1 VIVQRADGPIVARVF
16 SDSLGNYEARG
27 LSSGNYDVIVNVD
40 GYEEVR
46 QQVAVGGNGIFSTV
60 TANIPLREKEKF
72 IIIKPDGGAA
82 DDLVDITELGRKYPR
97 KAVQDYEKAIEEVK
111 KSNDAKAVE
120 LLESVVKLAPDFYS
134 AHNTL
139 GTLLQKIS
147 RFDDAE
153 AQYRRAREL
162 NPRAADP
169 LVNLG
174 SLFIEEA
181 AARTKEGED
190 VVGKIL
196 DNALD
201 ILEESLKLKR
211 SAIGLLLL
219 RARRTTGLRSTRRPK
234 GNLKRSP
241 GGGPHLGMG
250 RLMLANLYIKQQRWA
265 NALEHLDAY
274 LNENPKAADL
284 AQIQDTR
291 SKVAQRIK

>member
-1 VIVQRADGPIVARVF
+1 MCTRV
-16 SDSLGNYEARG
+16 LA
-27 LSSGNYDVIVNVD
+27 V
-40 GYEEVR
+40 

-82 DDLVDITELGRKYPR
+82 DDLVDITELGRKYPK

-139 GTLLQKIS
+139 GTLLQKVS

-211 SAIGLLLL
+211 SAMAYYFLGT
-219 RARRTTGLRSTRRPK
+219 AYYRSSFYEEAES
-234 GNLKRSP
+234 NLKRSLEVD
-241 GGGPHLGMG
+241 PHLGMG

-274 LNENPKAADL
+274 LNENPKAGDL